1 MTIMKTISIIVNK
14 NWETEPFLNSLLNS
28 ELRPSKLPFPSI
40 LNSPKDG
47 SNKMDIPRAVIK
59 LTDGTSQTLEVKVW
73 CIQDLMYYNTPPD
86 PAKQSSSSSEEKY
99 RVLPPIILK
108 DNPGLVIAVGTAGYP
123 STISYNGSVVM
134 GGNFFIH
141 NGHPGN
147 PKSDL
152 QHNNIGKV
160 LPANVNSKIF
170 DLVNKDFKN
179 LVEPKFIKTPRSP
192 AKPAVCI
199 ASKVY
204 TAISSINVTDY
215 SEYNW
220 VDREA
225 IEHFKSIENKL
236 PFNSLETT
244 HGVIKLSTDKP
255 IIFISAITDRLGY
268 FDSEVNATQNYVP
281 SFNAGIVAGQLLMS
295 INDFILAGND
305 FIK

>member
-1 MTIMKTISIIVNK
+1 MKTISIIVNK
-14 NWETEPFLNSLLNS
+14 NWETEPFLNSLLSS

-47 SNKMDIPRAVIK
+47 NNKMTVPRAVIK
-59 LTDGTSQTLEVKVW
+59 FTDGTTETLEIKVW
-73 CIQDLMYYNTPPD
+73 CIQDLMYFNVPPD
-86 PAKQSSSSSEEKY
+86 PTRQSSSSSEEKY
-99 RVLPPIILK
+99 RVLPPVILA
-108 DNPGLVIAVGTAGYP
+108 DNPDLVIAVGTAGYP
-123 STISYNGSVVM
+123 SETSYNGSVVV

-152 QHNNIGKV
+152 QHPDIGKV
-160 LPANVNSKIF
+160 LTTNVNSKIF
-170 DLVNKDFKN
+170 DLANKDFKN
-179 LVEPKFIKTPRSP
+179 QVEPKFIKPPRNP
-192 AKPAVCI
+192 AKPAVCV

-220 VDREA
+220 VDHEA
-225 IEHFKSIENKL
+225 IENFRSIENKL

-244 HGVIKLSTDKP
+244 HGVIKLSTNKP

-281 SFNAGIVAGQLLMS
+281 SFNAGIVTGQLLTS
-295 INDFILAGND
+295 LNDFVIAGNE
-305 FIK
+305 FKK

>member
-1 MTIMKTISIIVNK
+1 MKTISIIVNK
-14 NWETEPFLNSLLNS
+14 NWETEPLLNSLLNS
-28 ELRPSKLPFPSI
+28 ELRPSKLPFPEI

-47 SNKMDIPRAVIK
+47 NNKMKIPRAVFK
-59 LTDGTSQTLEVKVW
+59 LTDGTVTTLEVKVW
-73 CIQDLMYYNTPPD
+73 CIQDLMYINVPHD
-86 PAKQSSSSSEEKY
+86 PASQSSSSSEEKY
-99 RVLPPIILK
+99 RVLRPIILE
-108 DNPGLVIAVGTAGYP
+108 DNPDLIIAFGTAGYP
-123 STISYNGSVVM
+123 STTSFNGSVVI

-152 QHNNIGKV
+152 QHNDIGKV
-160 LPANVNSKIF
+160 LIANINSKIF

-179 LVEPKFIKTPRSP
+179 QVESKFIKTPRNP

-204 TAISSINVTDY
+204 SAISSINVTDY
-215 SEYNW
+215 SKYNW
-220 VDREA
+220 VDHEG

-236 PFNSLETT
+236 PFNSIETT
-244 HGVIKLSTDKP
+244 HGVIKLSSDKP

-281 SFNAGIVAGQLLMS
+281 SFNAGIVTGQLLTS
-295 INDFILAGND
+295 LNDFVIGGNE
-305 FIK
+305 FKK

>member
-1 MTIMKTISIIVNK
+1 MKTISVVVNK
-14 NWETEPFLNSLLNS
+14 NWETEPFLHSLLNS
-28 ELRPSKLPFPSI
+28 ELRPGKLPFPSV

-47 SNKMDIPRAVIK
+47 NNKMDIPRAVFK
-59 LTDGTSQTLEVKVW
+59 LTDGTVQTLEVKVW
-73 CIQDLMYYNTPPD
+73 CIQDLMYYNIPPD

-99 RVLPPIILK
+99 RVLPPVILK
-108 DNPGLVIAVGTAGYP
+108 DNPDLVIAVGTAGYP
-123 STISYNGSVVM
+123 STTSYNGSVVI
-134 GGNFFIH
+134 GGNFFVH
-141 NGHPGN
+141 NGHPSN

-152 QHNNIGKV
+152 QHTDIGKV
-160 LPANVNSKIF
+160 LTTNVNSKIF

-179 LVEPKFIKTPRSP
+179 QVEPKFIRTPRNP
-192 AKPAVCI
+192 AEPAVCI

-220 VDREA
+220 VDHQA
-225 IEHFKSIENKL
+225 IEHFRSIENKL

-281 SFNAGIVAGQLLMS
+281 SFNAGIVAGQLLIS
-295 INDFILAGND
+295 INEFVIGGNE
-305 FIK
+305 FRK

>member
-1 MTIMKTISIIVNK
+1 
-14 NWETEPFLNSLLNS
+14 
-28 ELRPSKLPFPSI
+28 
-40 LNSPKDG
+40 
-47 SNKMDIPRAVIK
+47 MDIPRAVFILK
-59 LTDGTSQTLEVKVW
+59 DGTSQTLEVKVW
-73 CIQDLMYYNTPPD
+73 CIQDLMYYNIPPN

-99 RVLPPIILK
+99 RVLPPVIQK
-108 DNPGLVIAVGTAGYP
+108 DNPDLVIAVGTAGYP
-123 STISYNGSVVM
+123 STTSYNGSVVI

-152 QHNNIGKV
+152 QHNDIGKV
-160 LPANVNSKIF
+160 LPTNVNSKIF

-179 LVEPKFIKTPRSP
+179 QVEPKFIRTPRNP
-192 AKPAVCI
+192 AEPAVCI

-220 VDREA
+220 VDHEA
-225 IEHFKSIENKL
+225 IEHFRSIENKL

-244 HGVIKLSTDKP
+244 HGIIKLSTDKP

-268 FDSEVNATQNYVP
+268 FDSEVNAIQNYVS
-281 SFNAGIVAGQLLMS
+281 SFNAGIVAGQLLIS
-295 INDFILAGND
+295 VNEFVIAGNE
-305 FIK
+305 FRK

>member
-1 MTIMKTISIIVNK
+1 MKTISIIVNK

-28 ELRPSKLPFPSI
+28 ELRPGKLPFPEV

-47 SNKMDIPRAVIK
+47 NNKMDIPRAIFK
-59 LTDGTSQTLEVKVW
+59 LTNGTTQTLEVKVW
-73 CIQDLMYYNTPPD
+73 CIQDLMYFNIPPD

-99 RVLPPIILK
+99 RVLQPIILA
-108 DNPGLVIAVGTAGYP
+108 DNPDLILAVGTAGYP
-123 STISYNGSVVM
+123 SETSFNGSVVI

-141 NGHPGN
+141 NGHPCN
-147 PKSDL
+147 PRSNL
-152 QHNNIGKV
+152 QHNDIGKV
-160 LPANVNSKIF
+160 LASNVNSKIF

-179 LVEPKFIKTPRSP
+179 QVEPKFIKTPR
-192 AKPAVCI
+192 KPAEPAICI

-220 VDREA
+220 VDHEA
-225 IEHFKSIENKL
+225 INHFKKAENKL

-244 HGVIKLSTDKP
+244 HGVIKLSSDKP

-268 FDSEVNATQNYVP
+268 FDSEVNASQNYVP
-281 SFNAGIVAGQLLMS
+281 SFNAGIVVGELLIS
-295 INDFILAGND
+295 LNDFLIAGNE
-305 FIK
+305 FKK